1 MRRRHP
7 LIAVA
12 VAALAHPSAAHA
24 HGLVAEEDVPIPFWL
39 LAAAS
44 VLVLGVSFALL
55 ARAWQSPRLER
66 NGWRPLPGSRLIV
79 NRVTEVLAGAAGV
92 FLLGVTVWSGFSGTD
107 QVGFNFSVT
116 FVFVTVWLGMTALS
130 VVLGDVF
137 RPFNPWRA
145 LARAGG
151 WALRA
156 TTGRTIA
163 EPVPYPERLGRWPAV
178 AALVAFVWLELSYGV
193 RGLPDEGIEIPGVE
207 PGTVAL
213 AAVLYSLYALLGMAV
228 FGVETWTRRG
238 EAFSV
243 YFGMFASLAPLEVR
257 DGTLGRR
264 PWLTGA
270 TRWANDIPGSA
281 ALVLAAIALTVF
293 DDARDALFNRYW
305 IDVWNAFMDAGL
317 DSLDAR
323 RATNTIFMA
332 LVLAVIGA
340 AAAIARPA
348 YAHALIPI
356 ALAYLIAHYFSFFV
370 QQEQAQFTY
379 LLSDPLGRGWDLFG
393 TAGHRIDFAA
403 VDPTAVWTVQVTAL
417 VAGHAVALALAHDR
431 ALALHRSPDA
441 ARRSQYALLALMV
454 AFTLLAL
461 ALISE
466 LTA

>member
-1 MRRRHP
+1 MT
-7 LIAVA
+7 AACGAFA
-12 VAALAHPSAAHA
+12 VAALANPAAAHA
-24 HGLVAEEDVPIPFWL
+24 HGLVAEDDVPIPFWL
-39 LAAAS
+39 LAVGS
-44 VLVLGVSFALL
+44 GLVLVVSFVLF
-55 ARAWQSPRLER
+55 ARAWTSPRFEEDR
-66 NGWRPLPGSRLIV
+66 WRPLRNSKLIV
-79 NRVTEVLAGAAGV
+79 NRVTEVVAGAVGV
-92 FLLGVTVWSGFSGTD
+92 FLLGVTIWAGFGGTD
-107 QVGFNFSVT
+107 QVGFNFAVT

-130 VVLGDVF
+130 VVFGDVF
-137 RPFNPWRA
+137 RAFNPWRA
-145 LARAGG
+145 LARSGG
-151 WALRA
+151 WALRRL
-156 TTGRTIA
+156 TGRSIA
-163 EPVPYPERLGRWPAV
+163 DPVPYPERAGRWPAV
-178 AALVAFVWLELSYGV
+178 VALTAFVWLELSYGV

-213 AAVLYSLYALLGMAV
+213 AAVLYSLYTLLGMAV
-228 FGVETWTRRG
+228 FGIETWTRRG

-243 YFGMFASLAPLEVR
+243 YFQMFASLAPFEVR
-257 DGTLGRR
+257 KNTLGRR
-264 PWLTGA
+264 PWLSGA

-305 IDVWNAFMDAGL
+305 IDVWTAFTDAGL
-317 DSLDAR
+317 DSLSAR

-340 AAAIARPA
+340 AAAITKRA

-403 VDPTAVWTVQVTAL
+403 VGPTAVWTVQVTAL
-417 VAGHAVALALAHDR
+417 IAGHAIALALAHDR
-431 ALALHRSPDA
+431 ALARHREPDA
-441 ARRSQYALLALMV
+441 GRRSQYAMLALMV